1 MQIMLTLR
9 VCPVCSNAAVLVCF
23 MTQKYQNSKNCA
35 LELKFAEQTGV
46 PIVPVMMQEGFVA
59 SGWLGILT
67 AGLLWTR
74 LWNPSTFAE
83 DVNSLVTQIVQ
94 AADPNATDVEAISE
108 VVLHEVK
115 DELLRL
121 RQDTE
126 LQSVSEAKLTREAKI
141 PALVPSLPTG
151 TLVTTAMEEL
161 LSKLVDPSSSRVG
174 FCGMVSKR
182 VFEVRMISSVT
193 LP

>member
-1 MQIMLTLR
+1 MLTLR

-35 LELKFAEQTGV
+35 LELKFAAQTGV

-74 LWNPSTFAE
+74 LWTPSTFAE
-83 DVNSLVTQIVQ
+83 DIDSLVTQIVQ
-94 AADPNATDVEAISE
+94 VADPNATDVEATSE
-108 VVLHEVK
+108 KVVLDEVK

-126 LQSVSEAKLTREAKI
+126 LQPASEAKLTREAKI
-141 PALVPSLPTG
+141 PALVPSLPAG
-151 TLVTTAMEEL
+151 TLVTTEMEEL

-182 VFEVRMISSVT
+182 VFEVRTISSVT